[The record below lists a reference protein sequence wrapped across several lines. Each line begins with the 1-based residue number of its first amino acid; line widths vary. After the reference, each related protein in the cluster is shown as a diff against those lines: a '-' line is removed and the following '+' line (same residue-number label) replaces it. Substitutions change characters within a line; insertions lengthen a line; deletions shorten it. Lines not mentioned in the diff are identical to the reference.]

1 MKFSVSSSDLLSK
14 LSLEIGAISSNP
26 VLPILEDFLFKAEG
40 ETLTIAA
47 TNLETTII
55 TSLPVNVEE
64 GGQIAIPAKIV
75 LDTLKALPD
84 QPINF
89 VIDDESRAIEITS
102 AFGKYK
108 LSGDNAADFPEIPSE
123 EGVDSISMSANSLQ
137 EAITKTIFATSNDE
151 LRQAL
156 SLIHI

>member
-40 ETLTIAA
+40 DSLTIAA

-64 GGQIAIPAKIV
+64 EGQIAIPAKIL

-89 VIDDESRAIEITS
+89 VIDDESRAIE
-102 AFGKYK
+102 
-108 LSGDNAADFPEIPSE
+108 
-123 EGVDSISMSANSLQ
+123 SIS
-137 EAITKTIFATSNDE
+137 
-151 LRQAL
+151 
-156 SLIHI
+156 

>member
-64 GGQIAIPAKIV
+64 GGQIAIPAKIAPR
-75 LDTLKALPD
+75 TNCTGI
-84 QPINF
+84 INSNGG
-89 VIDDESRAIEITS
+89 I
-102 AFGKYK
+102 
-108 LSGDNAADFPEIPSE
+108 LSP
-123 EGVDSISMSANSLQ
+123 
-137 EAITKTIFATSNDE
+137 
-151 LRQAL
+151 
-156 SLIHI
+156 